1 MSFLECTVVNMQDSA
16 EPINDSEAKSSDNNS
31 GQMLRDTCQGSVSD
45 DDAGGWAVIA
55 RRKKREPNKQPENKH
70 KPGTSLQQ
78 ASTSQSVAVHIKPP
92 TTRKKKVFGNNA
104 SKDSAMKTGV
114 KIVQKSVV
122 HIDNL
127 SPDCTEALL
136 KDYLLSEDVRVLSC
150 YTAKSWLRDEE
161 KEQVSA
167 FRVCVPAEHRHLLF
181 NPQLWS
187 PGVINRL
194 EVQAVTKWQ
203 WGIVCPLLH
212 TTCTASINVVAI
224 YHRSVLTLT

>member
-1 MSFLECTVVNMQDSA
+1 
-16 EPINDSEAKSSDNNS
+16 
-31 GQMLRDTCQGSVSD
+31 MLRDTCQGSVSD